1 MTASTAFAESEIIV
15 VNTYGL
21 RRKTLRNDTY
31 YLGSRAVFYGT
42 AINDKCIH
50 INSSNVNNKPNY
62 IIIKAAC
69 QALNQRMT
77 AEII

>member
-1 MTASTAFAESEIIV
+1 MTASTALAEAEIIV
-15 VNTYGL
+15 VDTYGL
-21 RRKTLRNDTY
+21 RRKTLRNDTD
-31 YLGSRAVFYGT
+31 YLGSRAVFHGT

-50 INSSNVNNKPNY
+50 INTSNVNNKPNY
-62 IIIKAAC
+62 SIIKAAC